1 MSTRRWYA
9 PVLMVAVATLT
20 VGATYSYAW
29 AQGWRID
36 LRSLAGK
43 KAAPTHRGA
52 GQKLA
57 AAQPH
62 AAPVVEP
69 KPAAPVVEA
78 PKAAPA
84 TVADAATVQTK
95 PAEKPRPRKR
105 AAWAPSDRQ
114 QLRDQVYLAGKE
126 NRAADAIAALEA
138 WDAKHPG
145 DPEALRELARLLA
158 RSPKSYDAPTRYREL
173 LAIQSDTS
181 VRAEYAAALLA
192 MQQYDSAA
200 ANYRILVA
208 ADSTSVSAH
217 LGLARSLSWSAH
229 EREAEPELAW
239 LAPRL
244 PGDTSITTMLRLA
257 RGSYDPSSEQAA
269 RWVTDDPTFAPY
281 RVALARAYVRENKA
295 GLAVAPFDTVLAW
308 DANAPV
314 SLIREGASVHSMAGD
329 SLGAARLFKRAVAMA
344 PRDTSVRASFAG
356 TLAWAG
362 DRQAAIAQY
371 DTLLMDGPDA
381 DRLVAR
387 ARVYAWTG
395 DNAAAERDLVAANA
409 VHEDAATWVMLGDLY
424 RWRNDR
430 VRARDAYAHANT
442 LKPGHPGALLGYH
455 AIAEA
460 ERREVAAILAREL
473 EWSLWSN
480 YLGDNQNFSLY
491 SEGISGAAAVGDRG
505 ALTFGA
511 DARRL
516 DSLNG
521 QSAHAGFVNYFGY
534 LRLAAD
540 GGFTHYSQL
549 GDFGFGSLSMAGP
562 LGRAWITSDVRTGP
576 AYQPLMVAG
585 RLTYTG
591 ASFAA
596 TVPLGLAAVS
606 AGLDQMWLSDG
617 NSRTSVQLGA
627 RYRLGYGVSALYSGG
642 MIGFNRASDVYW
654 DPRRFTS
661 HSLGVELATHADS
674 GFSFSARVLPGIGLG
689 TEMLSGRSDPTQRNA
704 AQLSSGMAIDYR
716 RRWWALTLDG
726 DYAQGVRER
735 GYHSARASVRV
746 RITP

>member
-9 PVLMVAVATLT
+9 PVLMLAVATST

-36 LRSLAGK
+36 FKSLAGK
-43 KAAPTHRGA
+43 KSAPAHPA
-52 GQKLA
+52 VSQKLATKPAPA
-57 AAQPH
+57 AAQPL
-62 AAPVVEP
+62 AP
-69 KPAAPVVEA
+69 APVVEA
-78 PKAAPA
+78 PKSAPA
-84 TVADAATVQTK
+84 TVADAATVRTE
-95 PAEKPRPRKR
+95 PVEKPRPRKR
-105 AAWAPSDRQ
+105 TEWKASERQ
-114 QLRDQVYLAGKE
+114 QLRDRVYLAGKD
-126 NRAADAIAALEA
+126 NRPADAIAALEA
-138 WDAKHPG
+138 WDATHPG
-145 DPEALRELARLLA
+145 DAEVLRELARLLA
-158 RSPKSYDAPTRYREL
+158 RSPKSYDALTRYREL

-200 ANYRILVA
+200 ANYRILLA
-208 ADSTSVSAH
+208 ADSMNRSAH
-217 LGLARSLSWSAH
+217 LGLARSLSWSSH
-229 EREAEPELAW
+229 ERDAEPELAW
-239 LAPRL
+239 LSPRM
-244 PGDTSITTMLRLA
+244 PWDTSITAMLRIA
-257 RGSYDPSSEQAA
+257 RGSFDPSSEQAA
-269 RWVTDDPTFAPY
+269 QWVAEDPKFAPY
-281 RVALARAYVRENKA
+281 RLALARAYVREKNVT
-295 GLAVAPFDTVLAW
+295 LAVAPFDSVLAW

-314 SLIREGASVHSMAGD
+314 SLVREGASVHSMAGD
-329 SLGAARLFKRAVAMA
+329 SLGAARLFRRAVAIA
-344 PRDTSVRASFAG
+344 PRDTSVRASLAG

-387 ARVYAWTG
+387 ARVYAWSG
-395 DNAAAERDLVAANA
+395 NNEAAERDLVAANA
-409 VHEDAATWVMLGDLY
+409 VHEDPATWVMLGDLY

-430 VRARDAYAHANT
+430 PRARDAYAHANT
-442 LKPGHPGALLGYH
+442 LQPGHPGALLGYQ

-460 ERREVAAILAREL
+460 ERHEVAAILAREL
-473 EWSLWSN
+473 EWSLWGN

-491 SEGISGAAAVGDRG
+491 SEGISGAAAIGSRS
-505 ALTFGA
+505 ALTFGV

-521 QSAHAGFVNYFGY
+521 ESAHAGVVNYFGY
-534 LRLAAD
+534 FRLAAD

-549 GDFGFGSLSMAGP
+549 GDFGFGSVSAAGP
-562 LGRAWITSDVRTGP
+562 LGRMWITSDVRTGP

-585 RLTYTG
+585 RLRYTG
-591 ASFAA
+591 GSFAA
-596 TVPLGLAAVS
+596 TLPLGLAAVS

-654 DPRRFTS
+654 DPRHFTS
-661 HSLGVELATHADS
+661 HSLGVEIATHADS
-674 GFSFSARVLPGIGLG
+674 GLSFSARVLPGIGLG

-704 AQLSSGMAIDYR
+704 AQLSSGLAIDYR

-726 DYAQGVRER
+726 DYAQGARER

>member
-1 MSTRRWYA
+1 
-9 PVLMVAVATLT
+9 
-20 VGATYSYAW
+20 
-29 AQGWRID
+29 
-36 LRSLAGK
+36 
-43 KAAPTHRGA
+43 
-52 GQKLA
+52 
-57 AAQPH
+57 
-62 AAPVVEP
+62 
-69 KPAAPVVEA
+69 
-78 PKAAPA
+78 
-84 TVADAATVQTK
+84 
-95 PAEKPRPRKR
+95 
-105 AAWAPSDRQ
+105 
-114 QLRDQVYLAGKE
+114 
-126 NRAADAIAALEA
+126 
-138 WDAKHPG
+138 
-145 DPEALRELARLLA
+145 LA
-158 RSPKSYDAPTRYREL
+158 RSPKSYDALARYREL
-173 LAIQSDTS
+173 LSIQSDTS

-208 ADSTSVSAH
+208 ADSTNLAAH
-217 LGLARSLSWSAH
+217 LGLARALSWSSH
-229 EREAEPELAW
+229 ERDAEPELAW
-239 LAPRL
+239 LAPRM
-244 PGDTSITTMLRLA
+244 PDDTTIATMLHIA
-257 RGSYDPSSEQAA
+257 RGSFDPSSEQAA
-269 RWVTDDPTFAPY
+269 RWVTEDPKFAPY
-281 RVALARAYVRENKA
+281 RLALARAYVREGNA
-295 GLAVAPFDTVLAW
+295 PLAVAPFDSVLAW
-308 DANAPV
+308 DSHAPV
-314 SLIREGASVHSMAGD
+314 SLVREGASVHSMAGD
-329 SLGAARLFKRAVAMA
+329 SLGAARLFKRAVALA
-344 PRDTSVRASFAG
+344 PRDTSVRASLAG

-362 DRQAAIAQY
+362 DRQGAIAQY
-371 DTLLMDGPDA
+371 DTLLMNGPDA

-395 DNAAAERDLVAANA
+395 DNASAERDLLAANA
-409 VHEDAATWVMLGDLY
+409 VQEDAATWVMLGDLY

-442 LKPGHPGALLGYH
+442 LKPGHPGAMLGYQ

-473 EWSLWSN
+473 EWSLWGT
-480 YLGDNQNFSLY
+480 YLGDNQHFSLY
-491 SEGISGAAAVGDRG
+491 SEGISGAAAIGDRS

-549 GDFGFGSLSMAGP
+549 GDFGFGSVSLAGP
-562 LGRAWITSDVRTGP
+562 LGRTWITTDVRTGP

-596 TVPLGLAAVS
+596 TVPLGFAAVS

-627 RYRLGYGVSALYSGG
+627 RYRLGHGVSALYSGG

-654 DPRRFTS
+654 DPRHFTS
-661 HSLGVELATHADS
+661 HALGVEIATHADS

-689 TEMLSGRSDPTQRNA
+689 TEMLSGRSDPAQRNA